1 MKDSPDTRTRILDAA
16 QDLIQRIGANAMSY
30 QHISEA
36 VGIRKASIHHHFPKK
51 EDLLEATIQRYS
63 GQFFSWIDDIA
74 LSNVSA
80 PVKLQRYIDLFRA
93 TLEKGRHDCACPV
106 GMLGAEVETL
116 GGASVAL
123 IQRFRKKN
131 EAFLSEV
138 LQQGLKDGQFK
149 FPGEA
154 TDTAALVFVLLE
166 GEILLARGNG
176 GVKDFARV
184 SEQLVRLLKR

>member
-1 MKDSPDTRTRILDAA
+1 MKEAGDTRTRILDAA

-30 QHISEA
+30 QHISDA

-63 GQFFSWIDDIA
+63 SQFFGWLDDIA
-74 LSNVSA
+74 LSKVSA
-80 PVKLQRYIDLFRA
+80 PVKLQRYIDLFGA
-93 TLEKGRHDCACPV
+93 TLEKGRHDCACPI

-116 GGASVAL
+116 GSASVAL

-131 EAFLSEV
+131 ESFLNEV
-138 LQQGLKDGQFK
+138 LQQGLKEGQFK
-149 FPGEA
+149 FTGDTA
-154 TDTAALVFVLLE
+154 DTAALIFVLLE
-166 GEILLARGNG
+166 GEILLARSTG
-176 GVKDFARV
+176 GIKDFARV